1 MGLPNATFKSLEIS
15 AKGLISRAD
24 VKAKIIN
31 NTNKGIRFFVQR
43 DLINIPEQYLETAAQ
58 RAVSRLRRT
67 NDRSVPGV
75 ISGDAEDASHVNGS
89 YPSKQKYK
97 LDSSSLHED
106 HEDDE
111 NVEIGVPL
119 HAQDSS

>member
-1 MGLPNATFKSLEIS
+1 MSLPNATFTSLEIS

-67 NDRSVPGV
+67 NDRSVLKV
-75 ISGDAEDASHVNGS
+75 
-89 YPSKQKYK
+89 
-97 LDSSSLHED
+97 HED

-111 NVEIGVPL
+111 NAENGVVQRSINFIFP
-119 HAQDSS
+119 